1 MEKQRIMVVEDDPNI
16 LELVRHS
23 LAREGYRAICFDT
36 GEKLLLAAGIDPPA
50 LVILD
55 LMLPGIQGLEVC
67 RLLKQEPKTRGI
79 PIVILTAK
87 GEERDVIAGLESG
100 ADDYLTKPFRPW
112 TWPSSACGRSSGRSG
127 TSSKRFAG
135 WGTAWPRNSATA
147 RCALSGGRLQ
157 LFSSTWAPSAPYTIH
172 SQILTT

>member
-36 GEKLLLAAGIDPPA
+36 GEKLLPAAGIDPPA

-87 GEERDVIAGLESG
+87 GQDADREEAFVLG
-100 ADDYLTKPFRPW
+100 AADFLTKPFSP
-112 TWPSSACGRSSGRSG
+112 
-127 TSSKRFAG
+127 KKLL
-135 WGTAWPRNSATA
+135 A
-147 RCALSGGRLQ
+147 RINELVD
-157 LFSSTWAPSAPYTIH
+157 TP
-172 SQILTT
+172 